1 MKKALI
7 TGVTGQDG
15 SYLSEFLLEQGYEVH
30 GMVRRCS
37 SQNFS
42 RIEHIKD
49 KIALLSYTNI
59 YRWYKKHVDNEKIAN
74 SYKKRLLD
82 LLRKYNDL
90 DIGL

>member
-1 MKKALI
+1 M
-7 TGVTGQDG
+7 
-15 SYLSEFLLEQGYEVH
+15 
-30 GMVRRCS
+30 
-37 SQNFS
+37 
-42 RIEHIKD
+42 IEAIIKD